1 LSHLG
6 VKLFANER
14 KLDMDAITDPE
25 DIELFRLLTIRQGL
39 KLEVES
45 GLVHSRGNLVL
56 QRAREALEMYGYK
69 AKRNK
74 KDVLVQMNKLLS
86 AGNVLI
92 PVPQNE
98 WIKNGQQ

>member
-1 LSHLG
+1 MSHLG

-25 DIELFRLLTIRQGL
+25 DIEKFRLLTIRQGL

-56 QRAREALEMYGYK
+56 QRAREALEMHGYPR
-69 AKRNK
+69 KRYK
-74 KDVLVQMNKLLS
+74 KDVLEQLNH
-86 AGNVLI
+86 LI
-92 PVPQNE
+92 E
-98 WIKNGQQ
+98 SNGGK